1 MFIEAV
7 VRVYS
12 IKKLFLK
19 ISQNFR
25 ERPVSKFFLIVLQ
38 VLKMNSLDSKEKPN
52 IDFEDWQC
60 NLLSPVQILLY
71 YILG

>member
-1 MFIEAV
+1 M
-7 VRVYS
+7 YS

-25 ERPVSKFFLIVLQ
+25 ETPVSKFFLIALQ

-52 IDFEDWQC
+52 IDFEDWKY
-60 NLLSPVQILLY
+60 NLLSPVQILFY
-71 YILG
+71 YILD